1 MVYFIDNALLTG
13 REVVGDLQDIYY
25 NNRDIRVMLQLLATS
40 SGVAP
45 AICLFSIFDKV
56 TLTIYRNDP
65 RQRIVYFRTL
75 KKP

>member
-1 MVYFIDNALLTG
+1 MIDTAPLTE
-13 REVVGDLQDIYY
+13 REVVGELQDIYY

-56 TLTIYRNDP
+56 TLTI
-65 RQRIVYFRTL
+65 
-75 KKP
+75 

>member
-1 MVYFIDNALLTG
+1 MVYFIDNAPLTG

-45 AICLFSIFDKV
+45 AICLFTIFDKV

>member
-1 MVYFIDNALLTG
+1 MVYLIDNATLTE
-13 REVVGDLQDIYY
+13 REVVGELQDIYY

-56 TLTIYRNDP
+56 TITI
-65 RQRIVYFRTL
+65 
-75 KKP
+75 